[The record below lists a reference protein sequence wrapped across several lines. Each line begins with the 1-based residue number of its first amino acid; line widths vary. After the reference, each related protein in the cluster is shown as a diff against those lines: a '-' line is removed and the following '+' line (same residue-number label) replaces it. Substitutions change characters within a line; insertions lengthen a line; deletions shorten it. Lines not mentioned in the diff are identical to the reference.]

1 MVATMVEEVV
11 TVMVIVIWVGLE
23 LYWFMRLI
31 PCEIYC
37 GRNMH
42 QHQLARKRLLV
53 KKSDCL
59 ELLAYSKEQI
69 HIHLL
74 SFLRTY
80 DWGWES
86 RKVYFRAWCFI
97 PPAIQPAEKT
107 IRRTI
112 PLKEYIRN
120 TALSCLEA
128 RKKRG
133 IKNNKLGERRKVS
146 YLIPL
151 LISFQFSHFLAQI
164 HWGYMDH
171 AFHLPVTFPT
181 TPQFI
186 GPWISRHSFQAPWI
200 PSFLPYAS
208 RISFE

>member
-11 TVMVIVIWVGLE
+11 TVVVVVIWVGLE

-31 PCEIYC
+31 LCENYC

-42 QHQLARKRLLV
+42 QHQLTRMRCLV
-53 KKSDCL
+53 KKSDRL
-59 ELLAYSKEQI
+59 EFLGYSKEHI
-69 HIHLL
+69 HIHLV

-80 DWGWES
+80 HWGWES
-86 RKVYFRAWCFI
+86 RKVYFRAFL
-97 PPAIQPAEKT
+97 ASSLLQYSQQ
-107 IRRTI
+107 
-112 PLKEYIRN
+112 KEESGGQSHSRN
-120 TALSCLEA
+120 ILETQHWAVWKHA
-128 RKKRG
+128 RKEDLKK
-133 IKNNKLGERRKVS
+133 IKLGERRKVS

-151 LISFQFSHFLAQI
+151 LISFQFPHFLAQI

-181 TPQFI
+181 TPQLI
-186 GPWISRHSFQAPWI
+186 GPWISRYSFQAPWI

-208 RISFE
+208 RISF